1 MYICVLF
8 TMTCLEKEKEKQKNR
23 DIKIEGKNDDIKT
36 TWERFI

>member
-1 MYICVLF
+1 
-8 TMTCLEKEKEKQKNR
+8 MTCLRKRKKRREKNR